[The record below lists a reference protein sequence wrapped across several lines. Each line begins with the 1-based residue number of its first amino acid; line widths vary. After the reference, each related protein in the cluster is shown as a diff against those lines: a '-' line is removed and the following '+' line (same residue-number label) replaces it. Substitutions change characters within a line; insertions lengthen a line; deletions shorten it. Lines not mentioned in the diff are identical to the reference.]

1 MVPVIMKLLSMVV
14 LGHHCMLR
22 PMHLSVTVVMSIIH
36 SSKALLNPLLT
47 LQFFSYLQDPNMNTQ
62 IEKLIDSTV
71 EILDRDPLSQ
81 SEDTYSILLKF
92 TQAIATELGEIVVQ
106 DPVKDGV
113 RMYFDEKIARY
124 VIKKSVGL

>member
-1 MVPVIMKLLSMVV
+1 
-14 LGHHCMLR
+14 
-22 PMHLSVTVVMSIIH
+22 
-36 SSKALLNPLLT
+36 
-47 LQFFSYLQDPNMNTQ
+47 MNEQ
-62 IEKLIDSTV
+62 IEKLISSTV
-71 EILDRDPLSQ
+71 EVLDRDPLDQ

-92 TQAIATELGEIVVQ
+92 TQALATELGEIVVA

>member
-1 MVPVIMKLLSMVV
+1 
-14 LGHHCMLR
+14 
-22 PMHLSVTVVMSIIH
+22 
-36 SSKALLNPLLT
+36 
-47 LQFFSYLQDPNMNTQ
+47 MNAQ
-62 IEKLIDSTV
+62 IEKLINDTV
-71 EILDRDPLSQ
+71 GVLDRDPLDQ

-92 TQAIATELGEIVVQ
+92 TQTLATELGEIVVQ

>member
-1 MVPVIMKLLSMVV
+1 
-14 LGHHCMLR
+14 
-22 PMHLSVTVVMSIIH
+22 
-36 SSKALLNPLLT
+36 
-47 LQFFSYLQDPNMNTQ
+47 MNTQ
-62 IEKLIDSTV
+62 IEKLINDTV
-71 EILDRDPLSQ
+71 QILDRDPLSQ

-92 TQAIATELGEIVVQ
+92 TQTLATELGEIVVA